1 MRLSLALTATGAVL
15 AAANTSSPHAKRA
28 ALDDCL
34 QSAKVPV
41 SARNSAEWKQDARPF
56 NQRLPYTPAAI
67 AVPTTVEH
75 IQAAVSCAAKVGVKV
90 NAKSGGHSYA
100 SFGLG
105 GEDGHL
111 VVELDRMYNVTLDPQ
126 TNIATVQ
133 PGARLGHI
141 ATVLYREGKRA
152 FSHGTCPGVGVGGH
166 SLHGGFGFSSHT
178 HGLAVDWITGASVVL
193 ANGSLVTASET
204 ENADLFWAL
213 RGAGSNFGIVASFR
227 FKTFAAP
234 ANLTSYQINLP
245 WSTSSAIVKGWG
257 ALQDWLLNGSMPEA
271 MNMRILGN
279 GYQTQLQGLYHGN
292 ASALRTAAAPL
303 LTLLNATLSNVRE
316 YDWMGAFGEY
326 AYSNDIDITT
336 PSYSAA
342 ETFYSKSLVT
352 SALPP
357 TVLQNVADYWITTAK
372 KVSRAWYIIIDLYG
386 GPTSAITK
394 VGPGATAYA
403 FRDPTKHLFLYELY
417 DRSFGSS
424 YPADGFSF
432 LDGWVKAFT
441 QGLDATQWGMYINYA
456 DPRLN
461 RSEAQQVYYRQNLAR
476 LRRIK
481 RLVDPDQVFYYP
493 QAVEPAEA

>member
-1 MRLSLALTATGAVL
+1 MAAVL
-15 AAANTSSPHAKRA
+15 AAAAAAASPQSHAERA
-28 ALDDCL
+28 AIDDCL
-34 QSAKVPV
+34 QEARVPV
-41 SARNSAEWKQDARPF
+41 DARNSTEWKQDARPF

-67 AVPTTVEH
+67 AVPTTVGH

-111 VVELDRMYNVTLDPQ
+111 VVELDRMYNVTLDPE

-141 ATVLYREGKRA
+141 ATVLYDDGKRA

-178 HGLAVDWITGASVVL
+178 HGLAVDWIASASVVL
-193 ANGSLVTASET
+193 ANGSLVTVSET
-204 ENADLFWAL
+204 ENVDLFWAL
-213 RGAGSNFGIVASFR
+213 RGAGSNFGIVTSFR

-234 ANLTSYQINLP
+234 PTVTSYQINLP

-257 ALQDWLLNGSMPEA
+257 ALQDWLQNGSMPAE
-271 MNMRILGN
+271 MNMRVLGN
-279 GYQTQLQGLYHGN
+279 AYQTQLQGLYHGN
-292 ASALRTAAAPL
+292 ASALRTAVAPL

-316 YDWMGAFGEY
+316 HDWMGGFENY
-326 AYSNDIDITT
+326 AYSNEIDITT
-336 PSYSAA
+336 PSYNAA
-342 ETFYSKSLVT
+342 ETFYAKSLVT
-352 SALPP
+352 SALP
-357 TVLQNVADYWITTAK
+357 TSVLQNVADYWTNTAK

-394 VGPGATAYA
+394 VQPDATSYAY
-403 FRDPTKHLFLYELY
+403 RDPKKHLFLYELY

-424 YPADGFSF
+424 SYPTDGFAF
-432 LDGWVKAFT
+432 LDGWVRAFT
-441 QGLDATQWGMYINYA
+441 DGLDTAQWGMYINYA
-456 DPRLN
+456 DPRLS
-461 RSEAQQVYYRQNLAR
+461 RTEAQQVYYRQNLAR
-476 LRRIK
+476 LQRIK
-481 RLVDPDQVFYYP
+481 QMVDPTEVFYYP
-493 QAVEPAEA
+493 QAVEPAER